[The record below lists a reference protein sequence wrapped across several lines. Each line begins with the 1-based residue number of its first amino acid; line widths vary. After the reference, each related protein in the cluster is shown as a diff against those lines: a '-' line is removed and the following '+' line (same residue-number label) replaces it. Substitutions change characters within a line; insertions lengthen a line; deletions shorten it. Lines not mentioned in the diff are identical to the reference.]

1 MTQKHAEP
9 RIALAAE
16 RRAEILDILRRE
28 RRVVATELVQRL
40 GVSRDTVRRD
50 LDELAAAGLLQ
61 RVHGGGLPPVGNAI
75 EYSARLGLN
84 VEEKRELATGAV
96 RLLRERQVIVLGPG
110 TSVQHLV
117 EQFPDLEATVFV
129 TSPTAATELV
139 KLPRLHIR
147 MVGGTLDREGL
158 YTYGDDA
165 VQTLANINAD
175 IAFIGAFSIDAGA
188 GLTVPR
194 MHGVASFRAIIDS
207 AAHVVALAT
216 GDKLGTVSPYRVAPI
231 DELTHLI
238 VSRTVPEAVV
248 DPYRAAGLDV
258 IRGG

>member
-1 MTQKHAEP
+1 MSTPACAVASLQVRTQKHAEP

-96 RLLRERQVIVLGPG
+96 RLLRERQVIVL
-110 TSVQHLV
+110 
-117 EQFPDLEATVFV
+117 
-129 TSPTAATELV
+129 
-139 KLPRLHIR
+139 
-147 MVGGTLDREGL
+147 
-158 YTYGDDA
+158 
-165 VQTLANINAD
+165 
-175 IAFIGAFSIDAGA
+175 
-188 GLTVPR
+188 
-194 MHGVASFRAIIDS
+194 
-207 AAHVVALAT
+207 
-216 GDKLGTVSPYRVAPI
+216 
-231 DELTHLI
+231 
-238 VSRTVPEAVV
+238 
-248 DPYRAAGLDV
+248 
-258 IRGG
+258 